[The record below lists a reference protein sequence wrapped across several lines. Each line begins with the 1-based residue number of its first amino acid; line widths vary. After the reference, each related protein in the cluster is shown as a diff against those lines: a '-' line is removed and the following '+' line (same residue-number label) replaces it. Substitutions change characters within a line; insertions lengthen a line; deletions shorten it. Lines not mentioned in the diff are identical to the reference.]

1 MLNFI
6 KYSPKIEHDLVN
18 FAFKATKEP
27 LIVTKTAG
35 ELLWGYKDE
44 FLSVLHTLV
53 PTIVES
59 DQVGFFIGVKF
70 QSNQYAFYT

>member
-1 MLNFI
+1 VLNFV
-6 KYSPKIEHDLVN
+6 KYTPKIEHDLVN

-27 LIVTKTAG
+27 LVVTKKAG

-44 FLSVLHTLV
+44 FLSILHTLV

-59 DQVGFFIGVKF
+59 DQVGLFIGVIF
-70 QSNQYAFYT
+70 SFYLNY